1 MTLQVEAKVA
11 DQELSFTADIHRTLS
26 DETPVTVISESG
38 RTLYYAD
45 GAVFL
50 NDGSAYR
57 INSDA
62 PDYSRLLEQL
72 TQLYAQVDV
81 EAVNGIYSLSI
92 SGESAGDLSELLL
105 PGARELLSDTNH
117 LTVDLITSENTLT
130 QIHFTGAGN
139 LANSIKTPFSVSA
152 QLSVLSPASAEIPEA
167 VANAL
172 ATGDYQAQNVYSD
185 DLVRLVN
192 VWRRYKV
199 KPSLGS
205 TITVSADCGPLQLA
219 EDFQFYQWKTEDS
232 PIYGIQNEDLSLYFT
247 DTAICDA
254 QGRAVQTGTAGTV
267 DVVTILDLVY
277 RNFSDMDFQCEAVPE
292 AYLYTLT
299 LNAAGMKTLMNAV
312 LPKAET
318 LDIRYSTGAIQI
330 LLTEDTLESVQLTC
344 GGSAKVALV
353 NVDVSL
359 SLELIP
365 LNDRR
370 IPELP
375 EAVVGKLT
383 TD

>member
-1 MTLQVEAKVA
+1 M
-11 DQELSFTADIHRTLS
+11 
-26 DETPVTVISESG
+26 
-38 RTLYYAD
+38 
-45 GAVFL
+45 
-50 NDGSAYR
+50 
-57 INSDA
+57 
-62 PDYSRLLEQL
+62 
-72 TQLYAQVDV
+72 DV

-92 SGESAGDLSELLL
+92 SGESAGDLLELLL

-139 LANSIKTPFSVSA
+139 LADSVKTPFSVSA

-199 KPSLGS
+199 KSSLGS

-232 PIYGIQNEDLSLYFT
+232 PIYGIQKEDLSLYFT

-254 QGRAVQTGTAGTV
+254 QGRAVQTGMAGTV

-292 AYLYTLT
+292 GYLYTVI

-330 LLTEDTLESVQLTC
+330 LMTEDTLESVQLTC

-359 SLELIP
+359 SMELIP
-365 LNDRR
+365 LNDHR

-375 EAVVGKLT
+375 EVVVEKLT